1 MPHIDL
7 VALAEA
13 VGYAGLFAII
23 FAETGLL
30 VGFFLPGDS
39 LLMAVGLVASRGVMS
54 LEVLLPLLI
63 LAALAGDA
71 TGYAI
76 GRKAGPRLFTREDS
90 RFFSQR
96 RLLQAKAFYDRHGG
110 KTIVLARFLAFAR
123 TFAPP
128 VAGAVGMPY
137 SRFTLFNVVGG
148 AAWVSSM
155 LLLGFWLGEAA
166 DRLPINPELAF
177 LGVVGVIFAISVAP
191 AAWHV
196 WRERSTE
203 RDIAR

>member
-13 VGYAGLFAII
+13 AGYAGLFAII

-30 VGFFLPGDS
+30 IGFFLPGDS
-39 LLMAVGLVASRGVMS
+39 LLMAVGLVASRGVLS
-54 LEVLLPLLI
+54 IEVLIPLLI
-63 LAALAGDA
+63 VAALVGDA

-76 GRKAGPRLFTREDS
+76 GRQAGPRLFARADS
-90 RFFSQR
+90 RFFSQK
-96 RLLQAKAFYDRHGG
+96 RLLQAKSFYDQHGG

-137 SRFTLFNVVGG
+137 GSFTFYNVVGG
-148 AAWVSSM
+148 VAWVTSM
-155 LLLGFWLGEAA
+155 LLLGYWLGEAA
-166 DRLPINPELAF
+166 ESLPVNPEIAF
-177 LGVVGVIFAISVAP
+177 LGVVGVIFLVSVAP

-196 WRERSTE
+196 WRERNAQ
-203 RDIAR
+203 RDAAR